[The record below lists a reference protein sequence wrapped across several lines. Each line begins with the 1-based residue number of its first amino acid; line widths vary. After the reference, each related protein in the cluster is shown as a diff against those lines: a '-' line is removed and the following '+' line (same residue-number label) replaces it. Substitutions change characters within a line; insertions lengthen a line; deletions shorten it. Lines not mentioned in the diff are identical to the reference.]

1 MLWGAI
7 KQNRFKPN
15 SYNSSTMPHQA
26 SGRGM
31 REKGDVFMCNER
43 FVENIIKISKFITLP
58 HTAEVDPM

>member
-1 MLWGAI
+1 
-7 KQNRFKPN
+7 
-15 SYNSSTMPHQA
+15 MPHQA
-26 SGRGM
+26 SGQGM